1 MYLLLGIIVS
11 FERWDVGGQRD
22 PRQLRARIDVDVGR
36 QIRWL
41 VERAHAHEG
50 ESLNAAVMTP
60 EGNLARRAA
69 MNDMRSAALGRNR
82 DPLRLAEEA
91 LDPVG
96 LEQRVSTKA
105 LPVSR

>member
-1 MYLLLGIIVS
+1 
-11 FERWDVGGQRD
+11 
-22 PRQLRARIDVDVGR
+22 VDVGR

-50 ESLNAAVMTP
+50 ESLNAAVMAP
-60 EGNLARRAA
+60 EGNLAGRAA
-69 MNDMRSAALGRNR
+69 MNDMRSPALGRNR

-96 LEQRVSTKA
+96 LDQRVEHEGA
-105 LPVSR
+105 AGLPLTVLAMAAVDKHRLRREADTAPRRRRTSL